1 MSVSGEIDCINKMC
15 KYILLIIKFLNNNK
29 NGKPS
34 KMDLLKIRPN
44 KDGSFQK
51 ERIKIEGCQVSTEK
65 SNP

>member
-1 MSVSGEIDCINKMC
+1 MIF
-15 KYILLIIKFLNNNK
+15 IIKFLNNNK